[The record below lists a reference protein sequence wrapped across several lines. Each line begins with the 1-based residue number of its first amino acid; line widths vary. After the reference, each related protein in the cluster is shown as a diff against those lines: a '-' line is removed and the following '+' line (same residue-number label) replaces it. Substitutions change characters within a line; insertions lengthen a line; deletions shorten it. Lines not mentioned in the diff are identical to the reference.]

1 MNSKEIPEG
10 SSQFHEGGLWSA
22 GGGNLDRPQSK
33 MLEWGEKEKVER
45 RKRKEEKKAKPLEVE
60 LDLSGGY
67 SRGNMSMSS
76 LENGK
81 GRIWSFL
88 AI

>member
-1 MNSKEIPEG
+1 MREGYGLPGAEIWIAP
-10 SSQFHEGGLWSA
+10 SPKCWSGA
-22 GGGNLDRPQSK
+22 K
-33 MLEWGEKEKVER
+33 
-45 RKRKEEKKAKPLEVE
+45 RKRWNDAKERKRKKAKPLEVE